1 MENIRYSII
10 FAAIFFLFF
19 TFSSPTHAESNQTYE
34 VGTDV
39 LNVRDAPH
47 KDAEVVGKLKFGDS
61 VPAFKERNGWV
72 STFYGGKEVWVAS
85 HFLVKSENN
94 EAASSST
101 TVASTNEA
109 VQSVAIQA
117 DSVRLRSG
125 PGTENSIIGHA
136 SKGDTYPLVETNEDW
151 LKVKLDNGNTVWVAS
166 WLTNQAT
173 SNSPSEQP
181 AEQTSTPNAS
191 QPLAGYNIILDP
203 GHGGV
208 DPGSLSLN
216 NEKEK
221 VLALDVSNVIA
232 EKLRSEGA
240 TVLLTRSK
248 DSYVSLQ
255 ERVRISESYLTD
267 AFISV
272 HFNAFTSQASN
283 GVSTHYF
290 ADGAER
296 ELAQHIQTALNKHT
310 NLTNRGVK
318 QDNYYVLRENNDLS
332 ILVELGFITNPHDL
346 EVIRDPH
353 YSSQIADAIFE
364 GLVKYFN
371 E

>member
-1 MENIRYSII
+1 MKKIRHSMT

-19 TFSSPTHAESNQTYE
+19 IFSSPTQAEMKQSYT

-47 KDAEVVGKLKFGDS
+47 KNAQVVGKLNFGDS
-61 VPAFKERNGWV
+61 VPAFKEQNGWV

-85 HFLVKSENN
+85 HFLVKGENN
-94 EAASSST
+94 ESTSSST
-101 TVASTNEA
+101 TVASTNEVA
-109 VQSVAIQA
+109 QSVTIQA

-125 PGTENSIIGHA
+125 PGTENSIVGHA
-136 SKGDTYPLVETNEDW
+136 SKGDTYPLVETNNDW
-151 LKVKLDNGNTVWVAS
+151 LKVKLSSGQTVWVAS

-173 SNSPSEQP
+173 SNSSEQP
-181 AEQTSTPNAS
+181 AAQTSTPDANK
-191 QPLAGYNIILDP
+191 PLTGYNIILDP
-203 GHGGV
+203 GHGGI
-208 DPGSLSLN
+208 DPGALGLHG
-216 NEKEK
+216 EKEK
-221 VLALDVSNVIA
+221 SLTEDMTNVIA

-346 EVIRDPH
+346 EVIQDPH

-364 GLVKYFN
+364 GLVNHFN
-371 E
+371 G